1 MKLFS
6 LAILSKPPAGA
17 DGQPVIL
24 AQETDVDEVSW
35 LYRSQARDGIKFLAR
50 ELVNSQPCGA
60 RCSVQEG
67 QYHVHLDI
75 MPHGLAGVAVTDAD
89 YPERVVFM
97 MLHKLLGG
105 FENEHPRA
113 RWQAST
119 QDLSFDGAGTARM
132 LADYQTPERADPLM
146 AVRRDLDET
155 LVVMHTNIEQALKRG
170 ANLEELVERSV
181 DLSTGAK
188 KFYRTA
194 KKTNS
199 CC

>member
-1 MKLFS
+1 
-6 LAILSKPPAGA
+6 
-17 DGQPVIL
+17 
-24 AQETDVDEVSW
+24 
-35 LYRSQARDGIKFLAR
+35 
-50 ELVNSQPCGA
+50 
-60 RCSVQEG
+60 
-67 QYHVHLDI
+67 
-75 MPHGLAGVAVTDAD
+75 
-89 YPERVVFM
+89 
-97 MLHKLLGG
+97 
-105 FENEHPRA
+105 
-113 RWQAST
+113 
-119 QDLSFDGAGTARM
+119 M
-132 LADYQTPERADPLM
+132 LADYQTPEQADPLM